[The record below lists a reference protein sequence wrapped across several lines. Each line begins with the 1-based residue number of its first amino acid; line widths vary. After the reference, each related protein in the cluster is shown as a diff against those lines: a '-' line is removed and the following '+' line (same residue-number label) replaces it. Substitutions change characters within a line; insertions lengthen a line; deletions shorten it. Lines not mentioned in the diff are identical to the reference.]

1 MVTML
6 LAGGT
11 IYAANDKNVNDVPS
25 SLDGDEISY
34 DMRTGVI
41 KAEGNVLMT
50 HGNAKLAG
58 KTAEFNMKTNA
69 GSIQGDV
76 IAIQDD
82 MKLTAESCVSDG
94 EHIVAKGNTVHA
106 VKGDKS
112 YTGPQVDYFQS
123 KNYVLME
130 YGGVIASEAGD
141 SFTAD
146 RMEGWTDTNN
156 AKGTGNAHLLSPA
169 NKLEAAGDNV
179 DYYGKEAGTGEP
191 AKAYLTGNAWAVQD
205 NNTLRSKRLVVYLAD
220 EGEAK
225 AETAE

>member
-1 MVTML
+1 MAIML

-41 KAEGNVLMT
+41 TAQGNVLMT
-50 HGNAKLAG
+50 HGNAKIAG
-58 KTAEFNMKTNA
+58 NAAEFNMKTKA
-69 GSIQGDV
+69 GSIQGNV

-82 MKLTAESCVSDG
+82 MKMTAESCVSDG
-94 EHIVAKGNTVHA
+94 EHIVAKGDSVHA

-123 KNYVLME
+123 KHYILME
-130 YGGVIASEAGD
+130 YGGVIASKAGD
-141 SFTAD
+141 TFTAD

-156 AKGTGNAHLLSPA
+156 AKGTGNAHLVSPTR
-169 NKLEAAGDNV
+169 KLEAAGDNV
-179 DYYGKEAGTGEP
+179 DYYGKEAKTGEP
-191 AKAYLTGNAWAVQD
+191 AKAYLTGNAWAVQE
-205 NNTLRSKRLVVYLAD
+205 NNTLRSNRLVVYLAD
-220 EGEAK
+220 EGETKAK
-225 AETAE
+225 VAE